1 VHQVSRQT
9 AGALLKVSAV
19 HIAFGTVAVELGV
32 FAPAPV
38 CVPSLSHPHTARG
51 RGVALARLNTRSKD
65 MKEMKRSPV
74 ETSAPTPGASIPNRI
89 LGSLRDALNAASRES
104 TGDVGESLNGVH
116 QVSARPPAPAPG
128 AGAPTAGSP
137 ARAVSRSPEAPA
149 ADPAEP
155 VSAAE
160 ALRLAK
166 APTPELAI
174 ADDGEPTTRVVRA
187 AATLKAGASSAAAE
201 EVGRTQAVRGK
212 PKMTRTSF
220 HQDPVVGW
228 IVVVGGP
235 GLGAYRPIYEGNN
248 TLGRSKAQRIP
259 IDFGD
264 DSISAEEQ
272 AYIRYDSID
281 RSFLFVPNLAK
292 TNIVSINNKKPT
304 GAVPLNGMD
313 VITVGR
319 TQLAFVP
326 FCGEEFDWSELTD
339 LKE

>member
-1 VHQVSRQT
+1 M
-9 AGALLKVSAV
+9 
-19 HIAFGTVAVELGV
+19 
-32 FAPAPV
+32 
-38 CVPSLSHPHTARG
+38 
-51 RGVALARLNTRSKD
+51 KD
-65 MKEMKRSPV
+65 MKRSAL
-74 ETSAPTPGASIPNRI
+74 ETPASTAGASIPNRI

-104 TGDVGESLNGVH
+104 TGEVSGSRNPEEP
-116 QVSARPPAPAPG
+116 SARPGAPA
-128 AGAPTAGSP
+128 AGASAPAELRLANAP
-137 ARAVSRSPEAPA
+137 ARPPEAPA
-149 ADPAEP
+149 VAPTQP

-166 APTPELAI
+166 TPAPELAS
-174 ADDGEPTTRVVRA
+174 DEDKEPTTRVVRA
-187 AATLKAGASSAAAE
+187 GPALKPAPASAAPE

-212 PKMTRTSF
+212 PKVTRTTF

-248 TLGRSKAQRIP
+248 TLGRGKGQRIP

-264 DSISAEEQ
+264 ESISAEEQ
-272 AYIRYDSID
+272 AYIRYDSVD

-304 GAVPLNGMD
+304 GAVPLNAMD